1 MKSSE
6 KVALV
11 IDAQRAERYA
21 QARALAQQGLHVVVA
36 ANEWAKAVDAALR
49 LQLEGLSAEAL
60 HLERRD
66 AASLAAAK
74 QQIVRRRGHLDVVV
88 DDETALAS

>member
-1 MKSSE
+1 VNASTE
-6 KVALV
+6 KVAL
-11 IDAQRAERYA
+11 ITDAQRSERFA

-36 ANEWAKAVDAALR
+36 ASEWAKAVDAALR

-66 AASLAAAK
+66 AVSLAAAK
-74 QQIVRRRGHLDVVV
+74 QQIVRRHGHLDVIV
-88 DDETALAS
+88 DEAALAS

>member
-1 MKSSE
+1 MD
-6 KVALV
+6 KVAL
-11 IDAQRAERYA
+11 ITETQRAERFA

-36 ANEWAKAVDAALR
+36 APEWARAVDAALR

-66 AASLAAAK
+66 AAGLAEAK
-74 QQIVRRRGHLDVVV
+74 QQIVGRHGHLDVVV
-88 DDETALAS
+88 DETALAS

>member
-1 MKSSE
+1 MAFPQE
-6 KVALV
+6 RVALITEV
-11 IDAQRAERYA
+11 QRAERYA

-36 ANEWAKAVDAALR
+36 ATEWARAVDAALR

-66 AASLAAAK
+66 AATLAAAK
-74 QQIVRRRGHLDVVV
+74 QQIIRRRGQLDIVV
-88 DDETALAS
+88 DEPALA

>member
-1 MKSSE
+1 MN

-11 IDAQRAERYA
+11 TGAQRSENF
-21 QARALAQQGLHVVVA
+21 ARARILAQQGLHVVVA
-36 ANEWAKAVDAALR
+36 APEWAKAVDAALR

-66 AASLAAAK
+66 ADALDAARR
-74 QQIVRRRGHLDVVV
+74 QIVELHGQLDVVV
-88 DDETALAS
+88 DDGEPVLAR